1 MNIILNKG
9 TDRNLNSKNNRAILA
24 LALLLVVPA
33 SLWAQK
39 TGRGTRTRSAQ
50 PAQTKT
56 APRTTT
62 AAQQS
67 SQQQQGLNISTQD
80 LSLLIEEL
88 GVPPQSRVQLAADE
102 SARKEFV
109 KDLREMFA
117 VADEARASGLAE
129 QPDMKM
135 QLELSRAFVISRR
148 YSKQRQAAGATSP
161 DQVVSKEEIAAFV
174 KEPGQEQKFEEF
186 FRDYL
191 KNRPASEQANA
202 VTNEQRENLR
212 QQWAAV
218 ILGARKGVAAGVD
231 KERATVVTLTYQ
243 HARLLA
249 GEYFKQTLDART
261 KATDA
266 EIEAFYAAHPEL
278 DPKQSKAKA
287 EEVLARLR
295 AGGDFN
301 ALAKEFSIDTSN
313 KDQGGDLGWFGR
325 GMMVKPFED
334 AAFALKPGELSGIVE
349 TQFGYHIIKLEQ
361 RRMQDSPVGQP
372 VEQVHARHIL
382 IAAGS
387 AARGADG
394 RPQSPRDQ
402 ARNAIEGE
410 KRSKLLGEIVSRS
423 RVKIAEDFDANPS
436 PAMLNAA
443 GAANK
448 PATTTTDASTTP
460 GSTQTK
466 GTGKRTGAGTP
477 RRRRP

>member
-1 MNIILNKG
+1 M
-9 TDRNLNSKNNRAILA
+9 NSKNNRAILA

-39 TGRGTRTRSAQ
+39 TGRGTRTRNTQ

-62 AAQQS
+62 AAQPS
-67 SQQQQGLNISTQD
+67 SQQQQGINLSAQD
-80 LSLLIEEL
+80 LSLLVEEL
-88 GVPPQSRVQLAADE
+88 GVSPQSRVQLAGDAA
-102 SARKEFV
+102 ARKEFV
-109 KDLREMFA
+109 QDLREMFA
-117 VADEARASGLAE
+117 VADEARAAGLAAL
-129 QPDMKM
+129 PDMKL

-161 DQVVSKEEIAAFV
+161 EQVVSKEEIAAFV

-186 FRDYL
+186 FRDFL
-191 KNRPASEQANA
+191 KSRPASEQANA
-202 VTNEQRENLR
+202 VTDEQRENLR
-212 QQWAAV
+212 QQWAT
-218 ILGARKGVAAGVD
+218 IMLGARKGVAAGVD
-231 KERATVVTLTYQ
+231 KERATAVMLMYQ

-266 EIEAFYAAHPEL
+266 EIEAYYAAHPEI
-278 DPKQSKAKA
+278 DPKQSKVKA
-287 EEVLARLR
+287 EELLARLR

-301 ALAKEFSIDTSN
+301 ALAKEHSIDTSN

-349 TQFGYHIIKLEQ
+349 TQFGYHIIKLEE
-361 RRMQDSPVGQP
+361 RRMQDSPTGQP

-382 IAAGS
+382 VAAGGG
-387 AARGADG
+387 ARGADG

-423 RVKIAEDFDANPS
+423 RVTIAEDFDANPT
-436 PAMLNAA
+436 PATLNAA
-443 GAANK
+443 GAGNK
-448 PATTTTDASTTP
+448 STATTDASTTP

>member
-1 MNIILNKG
+1 MDIILNKG
-9 TDRNLNSKNNRAILA
+9 TDRNLNSKNSRVILA

-39 TGRGTRTRSAQ
+39 TGRGTRTRSTQ
-50 PAQTKT
+50 PSQTKT

-62 AAQQS
+62 ATQPS
-67 SQQQQGLNISTQD
+67 SQQGVNLSAQD
-80 LSLLIEEL
+80 LSLLVEEL
-88 GVPPQSRVQLAADE
+88 GVPPQSRVQLAGDAA
-102 SARKEFV
+102 ARKEFV
-109 KDLREMFA
+109 LDLREMFA
-117 VADEARASGLAE
+117 VADEARATGLAARPE
-129 QPDMKM
+129 MKL
-135 QLELSRAFVISRR
+135 QLELARAFVISRR

-161 DQVVSKEEIAAFV
+161 DQVISKEEIAAFV

-186 FRDYL
+186 YRDFL

-202 VTNEQRENLR
+202 VTEEQRENLR
-212 QQWAAV
+212 QQWAT
-218 ILGARKGVAAGVD
+218 IMLGARKGVAAGVD
-231 KERATVVTLTYQ
+231 KERATVVTLMYQ

-266 EIEAFYAAHPEL
+266 EIEAYYTAHPEI

-287 EEVLARLR
+287 EELLARLR

-301 ALAKEFSIDTSN
+301 ALAKEHSIDTSN

-334 AAFALKPGELSGIVE
+334 AAFALQPGELSGIVE

-361 RRMQDSPVGQP
+361 RRMQDSPTGKP

-382 IAAGS
+382 IAAGG

-402 ARNAIEGE
+402 ARSAIEGE

-423 RVKIAEDFDANPS
+423 RVTIAEDFDANPT
-436 PAMLNAA
+436 PATPNAA
-443 GAANK
+443 GAGKK
-448 PATTTTDASTTP
+448 PAATTDAPTTP